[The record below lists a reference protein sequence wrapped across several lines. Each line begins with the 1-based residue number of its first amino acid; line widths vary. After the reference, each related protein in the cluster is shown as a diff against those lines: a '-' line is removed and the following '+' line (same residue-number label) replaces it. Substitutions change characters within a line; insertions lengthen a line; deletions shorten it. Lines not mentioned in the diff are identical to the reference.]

1 MKKWKDLAKR
11 GTAFLLSLLM
21 CMSLMQ
27 VPAFAALISGEKF
40 TVEVVK
46 VVNGNRVDSK
56 TLTVKCLQSTGHSG
70 YNHSTNLR
78 TLANQ
83 SGFSGYKGYNWNQYT
98 TVPSSY
104 TKGLAPNN
112 NYASVHYNITGSAPY
127 KANET
132 LFLFFEAN
140 QTFTLKY
147 SANGGSG
154 APDTQTATSTA
165 SSYDFTIS
173 DKQPSR
179 EGYKFLGWNTSSAA
193 TSPDYHSGDIIN
205 VTGTTTLYAVWE
217 KETSTAADYR
227 VEWYDTEGEPLK
239 TPETRTGTVGETVS
253 VTDEDKVIDGYT
265 FDAENLGNI
274 LSAALSAGDNVLRL
288 YFTKDEEKVEANY
301 RVEWYD
307 TEGEP
312 LKTPETRTGTVG
324 ETASVTDEDK
334 VIDGYTFDAE
344 NSGNILSATLF
355 ESGTVLRL
363 YFTKDQVVPKE
374 YTLTVKCIDEDGN
387 ELKSASEIK
396 QEGAEYTVEPGKID
410 GYEYS
415 KPADDS
421 DQLNGEMD
429 SDKTVILI
437 YKKNDS
443 PDKPV
448 DPEKKE
454 AEYKVGWYDADTE
467 EEIRE
472 PEDRKGEVGKSV
484 TVKDSD
490 KFIDGYTYK
499 ADDPR
504 NIESVVLDEN
514 TPELKLYFTKNKDT
528 EPEKPPVRPE
538 EPEKPE
544 EREEKILYR
553 ILYYKNYSGE
563 SDEEPWRKERQE
575 IVITVKATASDAER
589 EAERQE
595 KIESVIES
603 LLHIIDEEPTRKGYS
618 FDSWGVERYDEMSSG
633 YGPGDVAPWQEAKR
647 VDETTYELSLYAY
660 WEADDPDDPNKPE
673 TPDTPDDPNKPET
686 PDDPDD
692 PNKPENP
699 DAPDGPNKPENPD
712 DPGDPDKPE
721 TPDTPDDPNQPENPE
736 IPDIPDTPNTP
747 GATPGGYSGGSG
759 GSGGSRRTGDTTGG
773 PGTIQLN
780 EGEVPLASLP
790 EPAEN
795 QLTQIDDGDVPLAGL
810 PKTGQGTSAAKMMLF
825 LSGAMLAV
833 YASLFRKEE
842 EE

>member
-1 MKKWKDLAKR
+1 M
-11 GTAFLLSLLM
+11 
-21 CMSLMQ
+21 
-27 VPAFAALISGEKF
+27 
-40 TVEVVK
+40 
-46 VVNGNRVDSK
+46 
-56 TLTVKCLQSTGHSG
+56 
-70 YNHSTNLR
+70 
-78 TLANQ
+78 
-83 SGFSGYKGYNWNQYT
+83 
-98 TVPSSY
+98 
-104 TKGLAPNN
+104 
-112 NYASVHYNITGSAPY
+112 
-127 KANET
+127 
-132 LFLFFEAN
+132 
-140 QTFTLKY
+140 
-147 SANGGSG
+147 
-154 APDTQTATSTA
+154 
-165 SSYDFTIS
+165 
-173 DKQPSR
+173 
-179 EGYKFLGWNTSSAA
+179 
-193 TSPDYHSGDIIN
+193 
-205 VTGTTTLYAVWE
+205 
-217 KETSTAADYR
+217 
-227 VEWYDTEGEPLK
+227 
-239 TPETRTGTVGETVS
+239 
-253 VTDEDKVIDGYT
+253 
-265 FDAENLGNI
+265 
-274 LSAALSAGDNVLRL
+274 
-288 YFTKDEEKVEANY
+288 
-301 RVEWYD
+301 
-307 TEGEP
+307 
-312 LKTPETRTGTVG
+312 
-324 ETASVTDEDK
+324 
-334 VIDGYTFDAE
+334 
-344 NSGNILSATLF
+344 F

-692 PNKPENP
+692 PNKPETPDDPDDPNKPENP
-699 DAPDGPNKPENPD
+699 DDPDGPNKPEDPD

-736 IPDIPDTPNTP
+736 TPDIPNTPNTP